1 MSDPGAVEAKPIPT
15 QPETRPTTGVG
26 GNGQKLAPAERQS
39 IADQAEMGVNGTKPS
54 TEALA
59 GIAGW
64 RFMGVISQNIEST
77 VKTVN
82 DLYTQGKINQEQ
94 ANGMLTR
101 VIGLRQKIDQAVYP
115 RLERL
120 GQVAEGAEKS
130 GKTDLFLLDLDIHST
145 QEELRLAEKAS
156 DEAHIQQLKK
166 DLQASEA
173 QRAGVKDENGQT
185 PVDTVLH
192 FAQDLAGEKQ
202 LPTEFQSL
210 PLSFIENFFQ
220 KDFPK
225 IIGNEKARVKLASR
239 LGIDPGKLLE
249 LGGTYQLQE
258 AINNQFEKIQDDIHD
273 LENPGQKK
281 TKEWGKRG
289 LRFGGIL
296 GAIMALMMYR
306 AIKQE
311 GQAQSQA

>member
-15 QPETRPTTGVG
+15 QTETRPATGVG

-54 TEALA
+54 AEALA

-130 GKTDLFLLDLDIHST
+130 GKTDLFLLDLDIHFT
-145 QEELRLAEKAS
+145 KEELRLAEQAS
-156 DEAHIQQLKK
+156 DEVQVWQLKR
-166 DLQASEA
+166 DLQTSEA
-173 QRAGVKDENGQT
+173 QRVNFKDKNGQT
-185 PVDTVLH
+185 PEDTVAR
-192 FAQDLAGEKQ
+192 FALDLTGGKD
-202 LPTEFQSL
+202 LPAEFQNS
-210 PLSFIENFFQ
+210 PLTFIENFFQ
-220 KDFPK
+220 KEFPK
-225 IIGNEKARVKLASR
+225 IVGNERTRTKLASR
-239 LGIDPGKLLE
+239 LGINPSQLLE
-249 LGGTYQLQE
+249 ISRAYQSQNVIVKGFEEIEDEINDIQHPGRTKVKELG
-258 AINNQFEKIQDDIHD
+258 
-273 LENPGQKK
+273 KK
-281 TKEWGKRG
+281 G
-289 LRFGGIL
+289 LKFSGIL
-296 GAIMALMMYR
+296 GALMALMMYR

-311 GQAQSQA
+311 GQGQSQA